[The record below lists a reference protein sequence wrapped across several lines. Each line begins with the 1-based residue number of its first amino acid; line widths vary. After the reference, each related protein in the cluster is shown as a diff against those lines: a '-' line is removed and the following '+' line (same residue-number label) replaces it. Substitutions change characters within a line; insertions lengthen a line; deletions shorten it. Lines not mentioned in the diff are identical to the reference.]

1 MESLSFIDHFEI
13 WLRAY
18 LILSLFSFLYRD
30 NAFYKLS
37 EHIFAGLSA
46 GYYVGLIWHSVIIQ
60 QLVDPMFRNGE
71 WTLIFPG
78 FLGIL
83 MFARLSK
90 NYSWISRTSLAFVMG
105 STAGIYLI
113 SNLHGFVLKQ
123 TAASMV
129 SITGKGEG
137 GFAATVLAVIVVV
150 GVITTLIYF
159 YFSKEHKGF
168 LGGAAKIGIWF
179 IMIAFGAH
187 FGYTVMG
194 RISLLIG
201 RVQFLVFEWWGASI
215 GSIF

>member
-1 MESLSFIDHFEI
+1 MTEALTFWDHFEI

-30 NAFYKLS
+30 NKFYKFS
-37 EHIFAGLSA
+37 EHVFAGLSA

-60 QLVDPMFRNGE
+60 QLYDPMFQEGQ
-71 WTLIFPG
+71 WYLIFPG
-78 FLGIL
+78 ILGVL

-90 NYSWISRTSLAFVMG
+90 NYTWLSRTSLAFVIG

-113 SNLHGFVLKQ
+113 SNLHGFVMKQ
-123 TAASMV
+123 TAATMISL
-129 SITGKGEG
+129 SSRGS
-137 GFAATVLAVIVVV
+137 FAATLLAVIVVI
-150 GVITTLIYF
+150 GVITTLVYF

-168 LGGAAKIGIWF
+168 LGGTAKVGIWF

-187 FGYTVMG
+187 FGFTVMG

-201 RVQFLVFEWWGASI
+201 RIQFLVNEWWGASI
-215 GSIF
+215 GSMF